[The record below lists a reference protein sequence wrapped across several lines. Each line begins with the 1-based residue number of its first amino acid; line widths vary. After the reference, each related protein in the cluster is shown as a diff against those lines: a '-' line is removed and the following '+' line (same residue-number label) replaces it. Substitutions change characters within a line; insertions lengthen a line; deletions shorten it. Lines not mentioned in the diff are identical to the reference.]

1 MIKVGS
7 HWKNFSHLLLVSL
20 FKNSKRTEKNGDER
34 TDRDAIDVSE
44 ISKLVKNCH
53 LDIILNQIT
62 RKYKIVNIVKTGTKF
77 N

>member
-7 HWKNFSHLLLVSL
+7 HWKNFSRLLLVIL

-53 LDIILNQIT
+53 LDIIFNQIA